1 MPLPMLLSGAHIPTG
16 LIALDTRVKSMPHY
30 PSENDAQNSSLD
42 RYFCASFKAIFSRKQ
57 SPRLYHGKIDFFRA
71 VSPDPHG
78 FEQSEKLEIY
88 SVFNSIVTILLSISY
103 LKRPLQG
110 AWIFWGKLNLRGR

>member
-1 MPLPMLLSGAHIPTG
+1 MLLPMILSGARISTGQIAPNVRVVNIP
-16 LIALDTRVKSMPHY
+16 LH
-30 PSENDAQNSSLD
+30 PSENDARNSNLN
-42 RYFCASFKAIFSRKQ
+42 RYFRTPFQVILSRKQ
-57 SPRLYHGKIDFFRA
+57 SPRLYHEKIDFIRA
-71 VSPDPHG
+71 VSLVPHG
-78 FEQSEKLEIY
+78 FDQSTKLEIY